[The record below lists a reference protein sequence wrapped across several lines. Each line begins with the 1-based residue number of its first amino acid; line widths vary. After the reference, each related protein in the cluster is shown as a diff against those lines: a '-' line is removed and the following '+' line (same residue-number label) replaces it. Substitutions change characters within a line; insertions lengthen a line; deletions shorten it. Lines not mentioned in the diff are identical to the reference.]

1 MAMIAW
7 GEPAGAGSPQA
18 IIMIDAMS
26 KCQFANASLKR
37 KNFNS
42 IAGCGAVVA
51 HTPGGRGVAGSN
63 PVSPTHEVSGSV
75 PPWMAA
81 GQTKKPK
88 HDRKTPKYPNPQ

>member
-7 GEPAGAGSPQA
+7 GEPAGEGFPQA

-63 PVSPTHEVSGSV
+63 PVSPTRGVGVCPAMDGGRADQE
-75 PPWMAA
+75 
-81 GQTKKPK
+81 TE
-88 HDRKTPKYPNPQ
+88 T